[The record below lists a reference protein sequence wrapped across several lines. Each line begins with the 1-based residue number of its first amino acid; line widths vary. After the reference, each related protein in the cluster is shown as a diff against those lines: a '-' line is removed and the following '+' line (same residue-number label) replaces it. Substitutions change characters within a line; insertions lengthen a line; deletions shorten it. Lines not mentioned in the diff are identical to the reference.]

1 MALNGDDDYD
11 WEPPTEA
18 EMKVLEA
25 QRERQDKIS
34 KLMGGY
40 LLKGYKMLGDCCQH
54 CATILLEDRQKN
66 LYCVACQELD
76 SDVDKDNPALNA
88 QAALSQ
94 VRERQLASQPQSN
107 GEAGPCPSSGTP
119 RPIRTLPRPEHCEGA
134 ASGLRAPAG
143 ASAGWPSSS
152 SSSSS
157 ISITTASPAPAPAPV
172 LPPTPRPSAAAPLD
186 PAAVS
191 PGGGATPGRP
201 LAAVA
206 AAAELQQALG
216 EAETAL
222 LGKLAWASSLLDQTP
237 SVEASVQLCQ
247 LIQSCAASLRSIK
260 DLQRD

>member
-40 LLKGYKMLGDCCQH
+40 LLKGYKMLSDCCQQ

-94 VRERQLASQPQSN
+94 VRERQLASQPCLQSN
-107 GEAGPCPSSGTP
+107 GEADPCPSSGTA

-134 ASGLRAPAG
+134 ASGLRVPAG
-143 ASAGWPSSS
+143 ATAGWPS
-152 SSSSS
+152 
-157 ISITTASPAPAPAPV
+157 TTTTPPAPAPAPALAPA
-172 LPPTPRPSAAAPLD
+172 LPPTPRPSAVPLD

-191 PGGGATPGRP
+191 PGGVAPGRP
-201 LAAVA
+201 LVA
-206 AAAELQQALG
+206 PQAAAELQQALG
-216 EAETAL
+216 EAEQAL
-222 LGKLAWASSLLDQTP
+222 LGKLQWASSLLDQTP

-247 LIQSCAASLRSIK
+247 LIQSCATSLRSIK